1 MGLGTE
7 PGSLGSRPGRFL
19 TVQHSLLCTLDAEAS
34 DPANLPQA
42 PGSHFGDS
50 GGYP

>member
-1 MGLGTE
+1 MGLGRG
-7 PGSLGSRPGRFL
+7 PGSLGSRPGLFL
-19 TVQHSLLCTLDAEAS
+19 TVQHSLLCTLDARAS

-42 PGSHFGDS
+42 PESHI